1 MKTSL
6 LAIGGVLVIVS
17 LYHAQNTAE
26 RRSALKNSE
35 QLSVVTAQLNQVL
48 LDMQDL
54 SESVKVLK
62 QAADKLKPTT
72 KVITKVKVVYRDKP
86 DVQLA
91 CNSPELPKNRIALG
105 MGLGTDGIVYRKA
118 DRTVRERVGTVI
130 SADYARRFTNGNSVG
145 IGVQSNKSVVIKLG
159 KDF

>member
-6 LAIGGVLVIVS
+6 LAIGGVLLIGS
-17 LYHAQNTAE
+17 IYHAQNTVE
-26 RRSALKNSE
+26 RRAALKNSD
-35 QLSVVTAQLNQVL
+35 QLSVVTTQLNQVL
-48 LDMQDL
+48 LDM
-54 SESVKVLK
+54 EALK
-62 QAADKLKPTT
+62 ETVNKLKPTT

-86 DVQLA
+86 STQLA
-91 CNSPELPKNRIALG
+91 CDNPELPKNRIALG

-145 IGVQSNKSVVIKLG
+145 VGVQSNKSVVIKLG